1 MTWAEL
7 IWSVLCTLPYMTA
20 IRPISA
26 VYRAPAR
33 RTERQETEQ
42 GTVPT
47 ARALVPVTKEK
58 MSKMS
63 GFRIAG
69 SSAFETQLLAGP
81 ARRGLKANAQ
91 ERSRNFAAYQTAS
104 TVVAP
109 RQQKWA

>member
-1 MTWAEL
+1 
-7 IWSVLCTLPYMTA
+7 MTA

-26 VYRAPAR
+26 IYRAPAR
-33 RTERQETEQ
+33 RTQPEESGQ

-47 ARALVPVTKEK
+47 ARALVPVTKTK
-58 MSKMS
+58 TSKMN

-81 ARRGLKANAQ
+81 ARRGLKANDQ
-91 ERSRNFAAYQTAS
+91 ERRRNFAAYQTVS
-104 TVVAP
+104 KIVAP